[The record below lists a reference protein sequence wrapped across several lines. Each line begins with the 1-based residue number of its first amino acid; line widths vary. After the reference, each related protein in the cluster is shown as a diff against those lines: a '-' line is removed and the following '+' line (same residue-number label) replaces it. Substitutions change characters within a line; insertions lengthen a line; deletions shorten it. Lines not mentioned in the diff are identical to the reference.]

1 MKFKMANY
9 IYKNGEL
16 MHYGVPGMRWGFRKA
31 RYTESSGRRGWFGRK
46 KKLQSDDEQPKKK
59 QRIDEEKESDKPIEK
74 RKVSDLSDDEIK
86 SRLARI
92 DLEKRYTEATKKAEK
107 DPNAKLRAEVERM
120 QLEARRKELVRSMQP
135 QKSRRGRDFTLRV
148 LEQIGEKTLVNIGT
162 QAGVKGLGLAIN
174 KMFNVDP
181 YDTEKR
187 IVNPNKGQADKK

>member
-1 MKFKMANY
+1 MANY
-9 IYKNGEL
+9 IYKDGEL

-31 RYTESSGRRGWFGRK
+31 RYSETSGRRGWFGRK
-46 KKLQSDDEQPKKK
+46 RKLAPDDEPAKKK
-59 QRIDEEKESDKPIEK
+59 TRIDEEKESDKPIEK
-74 RKVSDLSDDEIK
+74 RKVSDLSDDEIRA
-86 SRLARI
+86 RLARM
-92 DLEKRYTEATKKAEK
+92 DLEKRYTEATEKPKK

-120 QLEARRKELVRSMQP
+120 QLEARRKELVTSMRP
-135 QKSRRGRDFTLRV
+135 QKSHRGRDFTLRV